1 MLQTSSS
8 SPSLG
13 VLSLD
18 VAPKGAA
25 GRAGENA
32 DGFTQEFD
40 KQVKSAESRQQENDR
55 TARAETAANDATEC
69 KKDTVEK
76 ADAKGEGE
84 EPRQGDA
91 SAAAETAPQDG
102 NTLPLEEMRKMAAE
116 VQLARDGVETQEE
129 IVEVVAPPLAVVD
142 PAPQELAMALPLPA
156 AASALTATAT
166 DNTALLEESVAEE
179 GETFGLLRGER
190 GREAEA
196 TLLLARH
203 AGNARQSAEGRGG
216 EAMPRGDRGF
226 EALLGMTGRADG
238 TAAPLDTLTP
248 TLAPLAGQ
256 GAVSPLATPP
266 PVAMTLAM
274 PMSQPNWGGAVAERV
289 VWMTN
294 ANIQEAEIQLN
305 PRELGPIGIRITVNN
320 EQTHVSF
327 VAQNAATR
335 EALEAALPR
344 LREMLNENGLQAGN
358 TDVSQHGFRGREGA
372 ADGGAGGGGR
382 GHAEGPLEDD
392 ELLAG
397 MEGLRGVGYA
407 TPSGVDA
414 FA

>member
-18 VAPKGAA
+18 VAPKGAV
-25 GRAGENA
+25 GRPGGST
-32 DGFTQEFD
+32 DGFTQEYD
-40 KQVKSAESRQQENDR
+40 KQVKKAELREQKQGG
-55 TARAETAANDATEC
+55 AECAATAANDAAEC
-69 KKDTVEK
+69 KKETVEK
-76 ADAKGEGE
+76 AATKGDGE
-84 EPRQGDA
+84 EHKQGEV
-91 SAAAETAPQDG
+91 SAAETAPQDG

-116 VQLARDGVETQEE
+116 VQLALDGVESPEE
-129 IVEVVAPPLAVVD
+129 IVAVVMPSLAVVD
-142 PAPQELAMALPLPA
+142 PAPQELVMAMPLPA
-156 AASALTATAT
+156 AASALAATGT
-166 DNTALLEESVAEE
+166 DSTALTEEPVGEE
-179 GETFGLLRGER
+179 GEPYGLLRGER

-196 TLLLARH
+196 TLLLTRH
-203 AGNARQSAEGRGG
+203 AGNARPSTEGRGG

-226 EALLGMTGRADG
+226 EGLLAMAGRADG

-256 GAVSPLATPP
+256 GAGNPLATPA

-358 TDVSQHGFRGREGA
+358 TDVSQHSFRGREGT
-372 ADGGAGGGGR
+372 ADGGTGGGGR
-382 GHAEGPLEDD
+382 GHDEGPLEDD
-392 ELLAG
+392 APLTG